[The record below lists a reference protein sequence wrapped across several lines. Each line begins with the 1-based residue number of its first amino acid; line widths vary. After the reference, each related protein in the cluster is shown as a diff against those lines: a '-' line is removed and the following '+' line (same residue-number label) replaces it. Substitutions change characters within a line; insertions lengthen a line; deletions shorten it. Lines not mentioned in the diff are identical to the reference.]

1 LTSQFGLR
9 PNATIHAMRI
19 LLAEDDTLLGDGLRA
34 GLRQRGFQV
43 DWVRDGA
50 AAERELRAET
60 HAAAVLDLGLPLM
73 DGMDVLGAVRR
84 AGVTLPVLVL
94 TARDTVPDRVRGL
107 DTGAD
112 DYVVKPVDLDEL
124 AARLR
129 ALVRRAQGQVQERLV
144 AQDVVLDPAAR
155 SVTQAGLEVTLSTRE
170 FDLLQVLM
178 LGAGRVLSRE
188 QIEQQLYSWGQE
200 VESNAVEVHVHHLRR
215 KLGAALIQ
223 TVRGVGY
230 MLVRDK
236 SRP

>member
-1 LTSQFGLR
+1 
-9 PNATIHAMRI
+9 MRI

-34 GLRQRGFQV
+34 GLRQRGYQV

-50 AAERELRAET
+50 AAERELRAEPY
-60 HAAAVLDLGLPLM
+60 AAAVLDLGLPLM
-73 DGMDVLGAVRR
+73 DGMQVLASVRR
-84 AGVTLPVLVL
+84 AGVKLPVLVL

-107 DTGAD
+107 DVGAD

-129 ALVRRAQGQVQERLV
+129 ALVRRAHGQVQERLV
-144 AQDVVLDPAAR
+144 AQDVELDPAGR
-155 SVTQAGLEVTLSTRE
+155 SVTQGGVPVVLSGRE
-170 FDLLQVLM
+170 FDLLHVLM

-188 QIEQQLYSWGQE
+188 HIEQQLYSWGQE

-215 KLGAALIQ
+215 KLGATLIQ

-230 MLVRDK
+230 MMAREP
-236 SRP
+236 RPGP